1 MAEVIDQYSDE
12 EVLMC
17 LEILG
22 SDNVENYH
30 ESFIKKLYER
40 YQTPKLIDNMAQYNQ
55 KLFLKF
61 AKHWPRKFNI
71 I

>member
-40 YQTPKLIDNMAQYNQ
+40 YQTPKLIDNMA
-55 KLFLKF
+55 
-61 AKHWPRKFNI
+61 
-71 I
+71 